1 MAEDKAEALRK
12 KKERDEAHLYM
23 DVGVITEQTF
33 QSHHGFDLF
42 STDLPVDD
50 PALPAQY
57 RVLRTRKISEF
68 AKDIAEERGLKEEAI
83 RFWVMVNRQN
93 KTTRPDQVIRDLDMT
108 VWDAYTKFG
117 TKGNNFRLWMEVAAP
132 GPDDQPTPWDEETI
146 LIFLKNFDIAAQTL
160 SGVGPVYVRKNQKV
174 AELAPTILAKMN
186 WPAGT
191 EFTLYEEIKHTMID
205 IMKPKQTFLQSEI
218 QDGDIITFQRSLK
231 ESEIPDTALY
241 TDARQFYDH
250 LLNRMDVTFAP
261 IRNGDGGEFTLT
273 MNRKMSYDQVSKKVG
288 EYLQVEP
295 THLRFAPVM
304 SNTGKPKPFLKRSN
318 TLNSSLSQILS
329 GQYGTY
335 GYSMHRPDA
344 LYYEVLDMSLSDYES
359 KKSFKVTL
367 LPEGITKEETVE
379 VLVSRNGTVA
389 ELLEALQKKANLD
402 DETTHDLRILEV
414 HSGKIYKELRED
426 SNVAAIN
433 EYSTLYAEK
442 TPEEELN
449 VEEDERV
456 IGAFNFDREPS
467 RTHGVPF
474 KFIVKPVRI
483 PQSSLAS
490 ISSFTNI
497 K

>member
-12 KKERDEAHLYM
+12 KKEREEAHLYTN
-23 DVGVITEQTF
+23 VGVITEQTF

-42 STDLPVDD
+42 STELPDDD

-57 RVLRTRKISEF
+57 RVLRTKKISEF
-68 AKDIAEERGLKEEAI
+68 AKEIAEERGLNEEAI

-93 KTTRPDQVIRDLDMT
+93 KTTRPDQVIRDSNLT
-108 VWDAYTKFG
+108 VEEAYTKFG
-117 TKGNNFRLWMEVAAP
+117 TKGGLFRLWMEVATP
-132 GPDDQPTPWDEETI
+132 GPDGKPTPWDEDTV
-146 LIFLKNFDIAAQTL
+146 LVFLKNFDVATQTL

-174 AELAPTILAKMN
+174 AELASTILERMN

-191 EFTLYEEIKHTMID
+191 EFTLYEEIKHNMID
-205 IMKPKQTFLQSEI
+205 LMKPKQTFLQSEI

-231 ESEIPDTALY
+231 ESEIPATALY

-250 LLNRMDVTFAP
+250 LLNRMDVSFAP
-261 IRNGDGGEFTLT
+261 IRNGEGGEFTLT
-273 MNRKMSYDQVSKKVG
+273 LNRKMSYDQVSKKVG
-288 EYLQVEP
+288 EYLQVES

-304 SNTGKPKPFLKRSN
+304 STSGKPKAFLKRSN
-318 TLNSSLSQILS
+318 TSTLSQILS

-335 GYSMHRPDA
+335 GYSMHRSDA

-359 KKSFKVTL
+359 KKSLKITL
-367 LPEGITKEETVE
+367 LPEGITKEEVVE
-379 VLVSRNGTVA
+379 VLVSRNGNVA

-402 DETTHDLRILEV
+402 DETTRDLRILEV
-414 HSGKIYKELRED
+414 HSGKVYKELRED

-442 TPEEELN
+442 IPAEELN
-449 VEEDERV
+449 LENDDRV
-456 IGAFNFDREPS
+456 IGAFNFDRELT

-474 KFIVKPVRI
+474 KFVVKQVSVPT
-483 PQSSLAS
+483 PLLP
-490 ISSFTNI
+490 FTKHFSNI